1 MPAIFVLVDA
11 LGWQLIEDRDFLA
24 DILPHR
30 QELQTIFGFSSAAIP
45 SILTGMVPRE
55 HGHWNLFVY
64 DPENSPFWFAKP
76 LRYFPNWIANS
87 RIVRKA
93 TSFLGRRLSKTRG
106 YFQIYGVPTQILPLF
121 DVCEKEDIYAPGG
134 LEPVL
139 SIFDLLKREGVPY
152 RSYSYHELNDH
163 DIVKKSCNDIASKKA
178 DFYFIYLCELDEF
191 LHYNIADGRS
201 VENKLKY
208 YEEAIAKIYAT
219 ALKADSNCPFYVF
232 SDHGMTRVH
241 ETYDLM
247 GEVGALGYSVP
258 DDYLALFDSTMAR
271 FWFFNDGAR
280 REISERLANLPCGH
294 WVSEQDRRAFGIDFD
309 HQRFGQSIFMM
320 NEGVLMHPSHM
331 GRVPWQG
338 MHGFHPNAPSSS
350 ASLLARQSPEQEL
363 RSVVDLFPLMVKAAG
378 LRK

>member
-1 MPAIFVLVDA
+1 MPAVFVLVDA

-76 LRYFPNWIANS
+76 LRYLPNSIANS

-93 TSFLGRRLSKTRG
+93 TSFLGRRLSKTHG

-134 LEPVL
+134 LAPVA
-139 SIFDLLKREGVPY
+139 SIFDLLKKQDIPY
-152 RSYSYHELNDH
+152 QSYSYHELTDEA
-163 DIVKKSCNDIASKKA
+163 IVKKACEDITSKKS

-191 LHYNIADGRS
+191 LHYNIADGDS
-201 VENKLKY
+201 VEIKLKY
-208 YEEAIAKIYAT
+208 YEEAIGKIYRT
-219 ALKADSNCPFYVF
+219 ALEADQESPFFVF
-232 SDHGMTRVH
+232 SDHGMTHVH

-247 GEVGALGYSVP
+247 GELESLGFSVP
-258 DDYLALFDSTMAR
+258 KDYLALFDSTMAR
-271 FWFFNDGAR
+271 FWFFNDEAR
-280 REISERLANLPCGH
+280 RAVTDCLSNLPCGH
-294 WVSEQDRRAFGIDFD
+294 WVSEQDSRTFGIDFD
-309 HQRFGQSIFMM
+309 HQGFGEAIFMM
-320 NEGVLMHPSHM
+320 NDEDTETD
-331 GRVPWQG
+331 
-338 MHGFHPNAPSSS
+338 
-350 ASLLARQSPEQEL
+350 EQ
-363 RSVVDLFPLMVKAAG
+363 AAFQ
-378 LRK
+378 

>member
-1 MPAIFVLVDA
+1 MPAVFVLVDA
-11 LGWQLIEDRDFLA
+11 LGWQLIKDRDFLT

-55 HGHWNLFVY
+55 HGHWNLFLY
-64 DPENSPFWFAKP
+64 DPKNSPFWFAKP
-76 LRYFPNWIANS
+76 LRYFPDWIANS

-121 DVCEKEDIYAPGG
+121 DVCEKEDIYSPGG
-134 LEPVL
+134 LEPVS
-139 SIFDLLKREGVPY
+139 SIFDLLKKQGVSY
-152 RSYSYHELNDH
+152 QAYSYHELNDQAIVEKSCA
-163 DIVKKSCNDIASKKA
+163 DIAAKKSE
-178 DFYFIYLCELDEF
+178 FYFIYLCELDEF
-191 LHYNIADGRS
+191 LHYNIADGDS
-201 VENKLKY
+201 VDKKLKY
-208 YEEAIAKIYAT
+208 YEEAITKIYRT
-219 ALKADSNCPFYVF
+219 ALEADPDSPVYVF
-232 SDHGMTRVH
+232 SDHGMTHVH

-247 GEVGALGYSVP
+247 REVGSLGLSVP

-271 FWFFNDGAR
+271 FWFFKDAAR
-280 REISERLANLPCGH
+280 VAVMERLSNLPCGH
-294 WVSEQDRRAFGIDFD
+294 WVSEQDSRTFGIDFD
-309 HQRFGQSIFMM
+309 HQGFGEAIFMM

-350 ASLLARQSPEQEL
+350 ASLLARRSPGQEL
-363 RSVVDLFPLMVKAAG
+363 QSVVDLFPLMLKEAG
-378 LRK
+378 LRE